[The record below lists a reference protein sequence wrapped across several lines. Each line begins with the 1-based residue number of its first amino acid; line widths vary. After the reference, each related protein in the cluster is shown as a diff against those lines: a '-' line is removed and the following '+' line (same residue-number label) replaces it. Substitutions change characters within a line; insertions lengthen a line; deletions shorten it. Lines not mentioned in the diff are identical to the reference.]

1 MPGLVADVATVVDG
15 TLPYPSSCANIVQKL
30 RGNSSEFAKDL
41 AEALEGLQDSVDDAH
56 AALRQNPPE
65 IHKLVVTDQ
74 DGNIVGQIGELPT
87 EDGSVVYGGHFIEL
101 YVGDAVGNR
110 DPLDAP
116 FYADV
121 NGHVFIGKN
130 GWLDVLDPYG
140 GDAAWLG
147 TQFDVLDV
155 TNAVANGTLIRLTVT
170 AHTLATGDSVRVLD
184 VGGVPNARGYFT
196 VTVINANTIDLQN
209 SVFDGTYT
217 SGGTVDRLLHI
228 TNATDD
234 GSGLIQIEIVDHGYE
249 SGDTVHIE
257 AAGGVPNATGQ
268 WIIDVVDADNF
279 ILLDSTWGGG
289 YTSGGIALRY
299 FAGGL
304 FQTIAI
310 GPSFDDYVIRAFAD
324 GSLVIRNATIT
335 LESATGIITLD
346 PTLPSIIARSYVN
359 DTQVRIELGSLFVE
373 SIATPGVFTGWAMFP
388 QTLTLDNVASTEV
401 FNIRVVSED
410 PRMSMTNLSNITT
423 VDIDGGIGTI
433 SVLGQVLAAA
443 SIIAGGY
450 LDGFQLRIQSVVTI
464 DQLRNGDLL
473 SLTLDSPLTIAN
485 GGTGAITDADA
496 RTNLDVY
503 SKGEV
508 DAIIAALTTSSA
520 GSHTHGGA
528 VPADGSHTHTIT

>member
-1 MPGLVADVATVVDG
+1 V
-15 TLPYPSSCANIVQKL
+15 
-30 RGNSSEFAKDL
+30 
-41 AEALEGLQDSVDDAH
+41 
-56 AALRQNPPE
+56 
-65 IHKLVVTDQ
+65 
-74 DGNIVGQIGELPT
+74 
-87 EDGSVVYGGHFIEL
+87 
-101 YVGDAVGNR
+101 
-110 DPLDAP
+110 
-116 FYADV
+116 
-121 NGHVFIGKN
+121 
-130 GWLDVLDPYG
+130 
-140 GDAAWLG
+140 
-147 TQFDVLDV
+147 
-155 TNAVANGTLIRLTVT
+155 
-170 AHTLATGDSVRVLD
+170 
-184 VGGVPNARGYFT
+184 
-196 VTVINANTIDLQN
+196 
-209 SVFDGTYT
+209 
-217 SGGTVDRLLHI
+217 
-228 TNATDD
+228 
-234 GSGLIQIEIVDHGYE
+234 
-249 SGDTVHIE
+249 
-257 AAGGVPNATGQ
+257 GGVPNATGQ

-279 ILLDSTWGGG
+279 ILLDSAWGGG

>member
-1 MPGLVADVATVVDG
+1 MPGLVADLATVVDG
-15 TLPYPSSCANIVQKL
+15 DLPYPSSCANIVQKL

-65 IHKLVVTDQ
+65 LHKLVVTDE

-87 EDGSVVYGGHFIEL
+87 DDGSVVYGGHFIEL

-121 NGHVFIGKN
+121 DGHVFIGKN

-155 TNAVANGTLIRLTVT
+155 TNAVANGSLIRLTVT
-170 AHTLATGDSVRVLD
+170 AHTLATGDVVRVLD

-196 VTVINANTIDLQN
+196 VTVINANTIDLVN

-217 SGGTVDRLLHI
+217 AGGTVDRLLHI
-228 TNATDD
+228 TDATDD
-234 GSGLIQIEIVDHGYE
+234 GSGLIQIEIVAHGYE
-249 SGDTVHIE
+249 SGDTVHVE
-257 AAGGVPNATGQ
+257 AVGGVPNATGQ
-268 WIIDVVDADNF
+268 WIIDVVDDDNF
-279 ILLDSTWGGG
+279 ILLNSTWGGG

-335 LESATGIITLD
+335 LESATGIIVLD
-346 PTLPSIIARSYVN
+346 QRCLRSLLP
-359 DTQVRIELGSLFVE
+359 
-373 SIATPGVFTGWAMFP
+373 
-388 QTLTLDNVASTEV
+388 LT
-401 FNIRVVSED
+401 
-410 PRMSMTNLSNITT
+410 SMTLRCGLSW
-423 VDIDGGIGTI
+423 
-433 SVLGQVLAAA
+433 AA
-443 SIIAGGY
+443 Y
-450 LDGFQLRIQSVVTI
+450 
-464 DQLRNGDLL
+464 
-473 SLTLDSPLTIAN
+473 SLN
-485 GGTGAITDADA
+485 
-496 RTNLDVY
+496 R
-503 SKGEV
+503 
-508 DAIIAALTTSSA
+508 
-520 GSHTHGGA
+520 
-528 VPADGSHTHTIT
+528 